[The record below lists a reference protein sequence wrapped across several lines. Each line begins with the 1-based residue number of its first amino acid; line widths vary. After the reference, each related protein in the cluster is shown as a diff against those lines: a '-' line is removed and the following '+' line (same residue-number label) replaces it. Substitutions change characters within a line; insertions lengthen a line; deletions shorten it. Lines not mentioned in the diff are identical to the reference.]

1 VNMTAKPAA
10 AMEKKVALVLA
21 EFDAPGDVLHAARAV
36 RKEGYTHFDVHSP
49 FPIHGIEKAMGTKD
63 SPLGFIVTVFALT
76 GALGALAMMMWMN
89 GIDYPFIAGGKP
101 PGAIPS
107 MAPVLFELT
116 ILFTAFGTVLG
127 VQHLIRLP
135 HHNHPIF
142 ESSRFTA
149 ATDDKFFLSVEAVDP
164 KFDVERVRALLD
176 RLKATNVEVVEE
188 VGT

>member
-1 VNMTAKPAA
+1 MAN
-10 AMEKKVALVLA
+10 ERIALVLA
-21 EFDAPGDVLHAARAV
+21 EFETPADVLHAARAV
-36 RKEGYTHFDVHSP
+36 RDAGYTRFDVHSP
-49 FPIHGIEKAMGTKD
+49 FPIHGMEKAMGAKD
-63 SPLGFIVTVFALT
+63 SPLGWIVSVFALV
-76 GALGALAMMMWMN
+76 GALGALAMMTWMN
-89 GIDYPFIAGGKP
+89 GVDYPFVTGGKP

-164 KFDVERVRALLD
+164 KFDLDRVRALLD
-176 RLKATNVEVVEE
+176 RSKAAHVEVIEE
-188 VGT
+188 VAS